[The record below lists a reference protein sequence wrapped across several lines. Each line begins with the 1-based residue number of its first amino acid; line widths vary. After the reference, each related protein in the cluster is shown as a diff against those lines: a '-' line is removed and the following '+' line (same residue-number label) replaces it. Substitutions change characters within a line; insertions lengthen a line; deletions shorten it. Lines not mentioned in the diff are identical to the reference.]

1 MSYAQ
6 GYKNTDI
13 QRLWERLDAE
23 ERQLKLEK
31 KKLREIWVKISKMH
45 KKNEEARSQ
54 FEKDSMLTFVPEE
67 TQVMLNVG
75 GQVFQTTA
83 GVLCKD
89 KFSILAA
96 LCTQSPPLEQ
106 DDEGVF
112 FVERDWWVF
121 RYILQFL
128 RNDSLPRDSG
138 LLEEMYTEASFYR
151 LNSLRRAIEVRCSTL
166 TVKTTTQ
173 IEGPGGGGGG
183 LLQSKGGVRSS
194 WPQPYAPLGDPFNF
208 ASSQR

>member
-23 ERQLKLEK
+23 ERQVSARSFDFEPLSFLCCCCFKFSFELGKQAGRRRTGSTSESAPGMRIYWARIFHGCKKKALVVPYFISKKSFLTNRHLSHSNPHTFCSDRPQLKLEK

-75 GQVFQTTA
+75 GQVVSA
-83 GVLCKD
+83 KWGWGEVKR
-89 KFSILAA
+89 KK
-96 LCTQSPPLEQ
+96 
-106 DDEGVF
+106 
-112 FVERDWWVF
+112 
-121 RYILQFL
+121 L
-128 RNDSLPRDSG
+128 RP
-138 LLEEMYTEASFYR
+138 T
-151 LNSLRRAIEVRCSTL
+151 
-166 TVKTTTQ
+166 
-173 IEGPGGGGGG
+173 
-183 LLQSKGGVRSS
+183 
-194 WPQPYAPLGDPFNF
+194 
-208 ASSQR
+208 